1 VYASSERRAL
11 AEALNALLRDVRRNS
26 GTNAVRV
33 LEEAGV
39 TAAQFKTL
47 TSLGGDAMSVSRLA
61 SRLDVSQPTASRL
74 VAALATKGLVAADV
88 SADDRRAKVLRLT
101 SAGRAL
107 LRRTDAARVADL
119 RVYVDQLSP
128 AQAARLAEALAGV
141 SSEVVP

>member
-11 AEALNALLRDVRRNS
+11 AEALNALLRDVLRNS

-47 TSLGGDAMSVSRLA
+47 TSLGSDAMSVSRLA

>member
-11 AEALNALLRDVRRNS
+11 AEALNALLRDVLRNS

>member
-47 TSLGGDAMSVSRLA
+47 TSLGSDAMSVSRLA

>member
-74 VAALATKGLVAADV
+74 VAALATKGLVAAEV